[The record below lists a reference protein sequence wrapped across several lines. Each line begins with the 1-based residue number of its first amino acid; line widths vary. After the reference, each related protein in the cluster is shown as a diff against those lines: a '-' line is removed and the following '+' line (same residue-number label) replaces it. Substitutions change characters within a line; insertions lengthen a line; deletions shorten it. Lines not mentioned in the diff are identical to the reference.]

1 MGFALQHKSGF
12 ILSTQCIHFVS
23 NIKTLTLYSSVNYKQ
38 LKNNMALV
46 VKEETLNCKEL
57 K

>member
-12 ILSTQCIHFVS
+12 TLSTQCIHFVS